1 MYRGYQKKVL
11 KKLSIRKMGTLYIV
25 STPIGNLSDITI
37 HALETLFHV
46 PVIACEDTRQTKQLL
61 DLLRVR
67 YAQKLQLADAHPKLL
82 SYRDR
87 NEETV
92 CAEIVTYLRN
102 NDDVALVSDAGTPL
116 ISDPGYRIVLYCR
129 SHAIPITI
137 VGGITAGIQALVGSG
152 LSVDKFTFFGFLPEK
167 HGHRMTLLRSLTTV
181 PFTTTYIVYVA
192 PHKLQATLED
202 LGECFGKDQIICLA
216 KELTKIH
223 ESYWKGTIEEALLQ
237 PIKGE
242 YVLLFTLLF

>member
-1 MYRGYQKKVL
+1 
-11 KKLSIRKMGTLYIV
+11 MGTLFIV
-25 STPIGNLSDITI
+25 STPIGNLSDITFR
-37 HALETLFHV
+37 ALEILFRV
-46 PVIACEDTRQTKQLL
+46 TVIACEDTRQTGQLL

-67 YAQKLQLADAHPKLL
+67 YAQKFQLPDSHPKLL
-82 SYRDR
+82 SYRNQ

-92 CAEIVTYLRN
+92 CANIVTYLQQN
-102 NDDVALVSDAGTPL
+102 EDVALVGDAGTPL

-129 SHAIPITI
+129 THAIPITV

-152 LSVDKFTFFGFLPEK
+152 LPADKFTFLGFLPEK

-192 PHKLQATLED
+192 PHKLATTLED
-202 LGECFGKDQIICLA
+202 LKECYGKNQIICLA
-216 KELTKIH
+216 RELTKIH
-223 ESYWKGTIEEALLQ
+223 ESYWKGTIEEALVQ

-242 YVLLFTLLF
+242 YVLLVCLGGHSGMQNP